1 MRSGGGVLLG
11 VVLVTSLVSV
21 HIIKLIVSEGSV
33 GGTLIVLVGGE
44 TDVVDIWQEYVMLYG
59 KEPV

>member
-1 MRSGGGVLLG
+1 MSSGGVVLLG

-21 HIIKLIVSEGSV
+21 HRIKLVVSEGSV

-44 TDVVDIWQEYVMLYG
+44 TGVVDLWQEYVMLYG